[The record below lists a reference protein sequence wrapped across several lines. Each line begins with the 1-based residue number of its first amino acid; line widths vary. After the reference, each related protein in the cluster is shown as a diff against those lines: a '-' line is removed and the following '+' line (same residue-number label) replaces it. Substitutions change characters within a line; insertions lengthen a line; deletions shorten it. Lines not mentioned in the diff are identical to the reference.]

1 MAAVAAPA
9 LYNLSMTPNKQALL
23 PEDAHR
29 VLYDLYLGIYTLCAL
44 LDEDAGTLSNDYATK
59 IGDSL
64 GSGCSF
70 PGYPLGTATGTYF
83 YTPSKRM
90 DPNGMDTVDIYT
102 AVFDLAI
109 SLIILC
115 DHLVVDTGGNPSSD
129 YGSTN
134 GDYLT
139 STLGAKMAAP
149 KQGNLYSTSPYYVL
163 EGYIANGAYTMGDL
177 YKSLYNLYI
186 ALVAICDMLDADS
199 GVALGTDY
207 LATVGTPLKA
217 AMGGFIRAP
226 KGPTTTGT

>member
-29 VLYDLYLGIYTLCAL
+29 LLYDLYVGIYTICAL
-44 LDEDAGTLSNDYATK
+44 MDEDAGTIGTDYGSK
-59 IGDSL
+59 VGDSL
-64 GSGCSF
+64 GTGCSF

-83 YTPSKRM
+83 YTPSKKM
-90 DPNGMDTVDIYT
+90 DPNGMDTVDVY
-102 AVFDLAI
+102 AAAFDLAV
-109 SLIILC
+109 SLINLC
-115 DHLVVDTGGNPSSD
+115 DKLDADGGTPATD

-139 STLGAKMAAP
+139 STIGSKMAAP
-149 KQGNLYSTSPYYVL
+149 AQGNLYSTSPYYVL
-163 EGYIANGAYTMGDL
+163 EGYIENGAYTMGDL

-186 ALVAICDMLDADS
+186 ALVAICDMLDADV
-199 GVALGTDY
+199 GTLGTDY

-217 AMGGFIRAP
+217 AMGDYIRAP
-226 KGPTTTGT
+226 HGPTTTGT